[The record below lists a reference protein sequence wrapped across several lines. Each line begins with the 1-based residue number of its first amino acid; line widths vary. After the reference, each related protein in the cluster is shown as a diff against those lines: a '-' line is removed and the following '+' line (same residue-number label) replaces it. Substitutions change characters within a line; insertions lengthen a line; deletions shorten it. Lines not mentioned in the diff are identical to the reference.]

1 MSILKNE
8 QIFPSQSMTHYLPE
22 KQGDYCKP
30 RHIIVAGSWEEI
42 GHDLG
47 SLAKSDYG
55 VQLERYESP
64 IYGKARRAYM
74 MKNWPQMAAM
84 QKGVLTAFGL
94 PGDSDDFDGTTLS
107 FDWYDQSRTGFDMAS
122 MKTCSCAVLPAEMT
136 DTGATYVSRN
146 YDMSAVVLWSAY
158 LGKPIAKGAWGHG
171 ERWNVI
177 EFRPEEGYRCIL
189 SGAGELL
196 SPWGDGI
203 NEHGLYCTVLRDP
216 DTVGLEGVPC
226 GGGNL
231 AGVTN
236 AHILLMLL
244 STCKTVE
251 EAKIRLVESHVTQ
264 TLLNFHIPIADA
276 QGNATVFEIDKRS
289 SAFVFTDRKKG
300 EPLFITNHAV
310 HLYPTP
316 DTYPEA
322 PPAAAHNTFNRQQV
336 LRATYAGLTQP
347 LKRDHATVLTDSVHC
362 AYVDDELAENG
373 PVERTMAQ
381 VNADLSKRE
390 MKIRWYLGDVGPIK
404 GTNDMEDRQSEWVS
418 FGF

>member
-8 QIFPSQSMTHYLPE
+8 QVFPSQPMPHFLPE

-42 GHDLG
+42 GYDLG
-47 SLAKSDYG
+47 SLAKSDFG

-64 IYGKARRAYM
+64 IYGTARRAYM
-74 MKNWPQMAAM
+74 TKNWPQMAEM
-84 QKGVLTAFGL
+84 QRGVLRAFGL

-107 FDWYDQSRTGFDMAS
+107 FDWYEQSRTGFDMEA
-122 MKTCSCAVLPAEMT
+122 MKTCSCAVLPAEKT
-136 DTGATYVSRN
+136 DTGGTYVSRN
-146 YDMSAVVLWSAY
+146 YDMSAVVLWSTY
-158 LGKPIAKGAWGHG
+158 LGKPAPKGAWGHG

-189 SGAGELL
+189 SGASELL
-196 SPWGDGI
+196 TPWGDGI

-216 DTVGLEGVPC
+216 ETIGLEGVPC

-231 AGVTN
+231 AGITN
-236 AHILLMLL
+236 AHILFMLL
-244 STCKTVE
+244 STCKTVD
-251 EAKIRLVESHVTQ
+251 EAKTRLLESHITQ
-264 TLLNFHIPIADA
+264 TLLNFHVPIVDA
-276 QGNATVFEIDKRS
+276 HGNATVFEIDKRS
-289 SAFVFTDRKKG
+289 GAFVFTDREEG

-310 HLYPTP
+310 HLHPTP

-322 PPAAAHNTFNRQQV
+322 PPAAAHNTYNRQLV
-336 LRATYAGLTQP
+336 LRATYAGLPQP

-362 AYVDDELAENG
+362 SYVDDELAENG
-373 PVERTMAQ
+373 PVERTLAQ

-390 MKIRWYLGDVGPIK
+390 MKIRWYRRDVGPIE
-404 GTNDMEDRQSEWVS
+404 GTNDMKDLQSEWVT